1 MMRHVMEVGFQAFSL
16 DIFAV
21 SRKVANRAKN
31 LWLRGV
37 GPLSISGFIGPGS
50 HR

>member
-1 MMRHVMEVGFQAFSL
+1 MDVGFQAFGL

-21 SRKVANRAKN
+21 SRKVAKRAKN
-31 LWLRGV
+31 LGLMGV
-37 GPLSISGFIGPGS
+37 GHLSISGFIGPGS